1 MAGLEHHRIHEIRE
15 NSSFE
20 NRLFTLFKNA
30 ISDEVSLT
38 DFRKMFSKLEKM
50 DVYIMKKNNKDIGL
64 AYFMYCQDPNIKKNL
79 YVRPGI
85 GVIGEERGSYFPKS
99 IIMNTMIKT
108 KLKNMSKKVYMVS
121 VTMNPIVYVAACK
134 YWRYVYPKPT
144 RRSSDSVIHAKNKI
158 IDLFHLNEV
167 KKDVIEI
174 SFSLPEIEETKKKFS
189 NSNTN
194 NAYVKYFMDRIKD
207 EECNRGVLTVIPIN
221 FINLIAVVRR
231 KVKADIIKF
240 LNKAFDQKIKRKY
253 SPAG

>member
-1 MAGLEHHRIHEIRE
+1 MTTLEHYLVSEIHEDSI
-15 NSSFE
+15 FE
-20 NRLFTLFKNA
+20 NRLFNLFKNT
-30 ISDEVSLT
+30 ISNEVSLS
-38 DFRKMFSKLEKM
+38 DFRKMFSQLEEM
-50 DVYIMKKNNKDIGL
+50 DVYIMKKNKRDIGL
-64 AYFMYCQDPNIKKNL
+64 AYFMYCQDPNIRKNL

-108 KLKNMSKKVYMVS
+108 KLKNLFKRVYMVS

-144 RRSSDSVIHAKNKI
+144 RKTSESLVNTKDMI
-158 IDLFHLNEV
+158 IDLFQLNEV

-189 NSNTN
+189 DSNKK
-194 NAYVKYFMDRIKD
+194 NAYVRYFVDRINA
-207 EECNRGVLTVIPIN
+207 EECNRGVLTIIPIN
-221 FINLIAVVRR
+221 FINIVAVVRR
-231 KVKADIIKF
+231 KTNSDIKKAIHKMLDHIA
-240 LNKAFDQKIKRKY
+240 NRKY